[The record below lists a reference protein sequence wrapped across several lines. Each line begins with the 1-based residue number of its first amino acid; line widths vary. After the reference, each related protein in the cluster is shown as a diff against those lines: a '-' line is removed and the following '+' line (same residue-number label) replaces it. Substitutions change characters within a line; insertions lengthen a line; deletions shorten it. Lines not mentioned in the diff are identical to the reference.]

1 MLLAPIFY
9 FCCCGCLNSLCKD
22 NEDDAEEARVNCTT
36 EHPEVV
42 TVNTVNN
49 PEEAHSV
56 YVIKNESNSKDP
68 PPP

>member
-1 MLLAPIFY
+1 MLKLLCI
-9 FCCCGCLNSLCKD
+9 CRCLKSLCKD
-22 NEDDAEEARVNCTT
+22 YEDDAEEARVNTT

-42 TVNTVNN
+42 NVNTVNN

-56 YVIKNESNSKDP
+56 YVIKTESNSEDP

>member
-9 FCCCGCLNSLCKD
+9 FYRCGCLNCLCKD
-22 NEDDAEEARVNCTT
+22 ND
-36 EHPEVV
+36 EVV
-42 TVNTVNN
+42 NVNAVNN

-56 YVIKNESNSKDP
+56 YVIKTESNSEDP